1 MKKTLNVLV
10 PSVLALFVASAAH
23 AGATFDTPQG
33 KLNIGGDVEY
43 DLTADSFSEG
53 HSYNDGT
60 NDWNGADATDTQ
72 SLGGRILLDI
82 NGERVLS
89 NGNFAGFK
97 INPTYGTNGGY
108 GSGED
113 HWFSFGVKNDW
124 AVKLGH
130 YEAYDLSPAGQDTY
144 VADSGMNLYRAKDA
158 RGRAADGSQAMF
170 SKEAG
175 QWHFEVST
183 LFGSDNG
190 QYDTDGSIK
199 TDLDADGNVTN
210 IKYIAGSVVKNKDPL
225 LARPVVAWTGETV
238 TVAVGAEV
246 NLISDA
252 YVDAAT
258 RESVSDWTGYGAAAI
273 VKATDDLSFSL
284 RGAYKNADERS
295 DYTVG
300 PGMQYQNFY
309 AAYLYGLNNPDGAN
323 NDTKNHVVY
332 ASYKIPGV
340 MGIDNFDMYLGASYG
355 QMKTDGQEAG
365 DQLGG
370 RVRFKYF
377 F

>member
-43 DLTADSFSEG
+43 DLTADNFSEG
-53 HSYNDGT
+53 H
-60 NDWNGADATDTQ
+60 GADATDSQ
-72 SLGGRILLDI
+72 SLGGRIIFDV

-97 INPTYGTNGGY
+97 INPAYSTNGDY
-108 GSGED
+108 LDGED
-113 HWFSFGVKNDW
+113 SWFSFGVKNDW

-144 VADSGMNLYRAKDA
+144 VVGYGDNLYRAKAA
-158 RGRAADGSQAMF
+158 RGRANDGSQVMF

-175 QWHFEVST
+175 QWHMEVST
-183 LFGSDNG
+183 LFGDDNG
-190 QYDTDGSIK
+190 MYDS
-199 TDLDADGNVTN
+199 A
-210 IKYIAGSVVKNKDPL
+210 VVEKNKDPL

-238 TVAVGAEV
+238 TVAVGAEL
-246 NLISDA
+246 NLISNA
-252 YVDAAT
+252 YVDAAG
-258 RESVSDWTGYGAAAI
+258 EDISDWTGYGATAT
-273 VKATDDLSFSL
+273 VKANDDLSFSL
-284 RGAYKNADERS
+284 RGAYKAADEGDDFS
-295 DYTVG
+295 VG

-309 AAYLYGLNNPDGAN
+309 AAYLYGENENSDDV
-323 NDTKNHVVY
+323 DTEYNVVY
-332 ASYKIPGV
+332 ASYKIPAV
-340 MGIDNFDMYLGASYG
+340 MGIDNFDMYLGASW
-355 QMKTDGQEAG
+355 G
-365 DQLGG
+365 DEKVGDADTTEQYGG

>member
-53 HSYNDGT
+53 HD
-60 NDWNGADATDTQ
+60 ADATDSQ

-82 NGERVLS
+82 NGERVLA

-97 INPTYGTNGGY
+97 INPVYSPNGNYGN
-108 GSGED
+108 GED
-113 HWFSFGVKNDW
+113 SWFSFGVKNDW
-124 AVKLGH
+124 AVKMGH

-144 VADSGMNLYRAKDA
+144 VVGYGDNLYRAKAA
-158 RGRAADGSQAMF
+158 RGRANSGSQAMF

-175 QWHFEVST
+175 QWHMEVST
-183 LFGSDNG
+183 LFGDDNG
-190 QYDTDGSIK
+190 MYDSMAG
-199 TDLDADGNVTN
+199 VT
-210 IKYIAGSVVKNKDPL
+210 KNKDPL
-225 LARPVVAWTGETV
+225 LARPVVAWTGDTV
-238 TVAVGAEV
+238 TVAVGAEL
-246 NLISDA
+246 NLITDA
-252 YVDAAT
+252 YVDAAG
-258 RESVSDWTGYGAAAI
+258 EDVSDWTGYGATAT
-273 VKATDDLSFSL
+273 VKASDDLSFSL
-284 RGAYKNADERS
+284 RGAYKAADEGDGYS
-295 DYTVG
+295 VG

-309 AAYLYGLNNPDGAN
+309 AAYLYGENTDSTGTDDV
-323 NDTKNHVVY
+323 DTEYNVVY
-332 ASYKIPGV
+332 ASYKIPAV
-340 MGIDNFDMYLGASYG
+340 MGIDNFDMYLGASW
-355 QMKTDGQEAG
+355 G
-365 DQLGG
+365 DKKVADEDTTEELGG